1 MIGEECK
8 SETVSASLFSEYKQY
23 LQRKRERIFAQ
34 NQDEL
39 VPIFNKQ
46 RRYSKEEL
54 ESVKSSLKPV
64 YSSFPRLKHHF
75 IPKFNSPFLSP
86 FQYGQQDPSEITID
100 SMLSFQSSIFVTSNY
115 FIGLG
120 ILIFPFIYSTTG
132 LLGLIQILVVGL
144 ICAHTAKLLQRIQY
158 TYALESYA
166 DIAECS
172 LGYIW
177 RVILSYLFYF
187 QLLFDCTFN
196 MMIFLNSM
204 IALFQ
209 DQPHLKEPIEA
220 ASVLVF
226 IAIIQAVAYKP
237 YTKKV
242 LSFFSIVGSLSALCL
257 SIFLFIAFFEDLK
270 YISSQ
275 SKKVSKKKKPE
286 HLSNAINLVSA
297 FGLTVSLFM
306 IHTASPNIFRS
317 MQVPSKFPSVINTTF
332 SLAILYYTLFT
343 LTAYLTYGNT
353 VEENVINSIGAN
365 PDIHWIIIALIHITL
380 IFMVLSRFAMISFP
394 LLQNIEDILTTL
406 FHLRAHVDSSDVQKS
421 VHTDLASRFSIIQ
434 HSRLSLT
441 DANSPNTRLSLTDAI
456 SPNDHA
462 SANLATPTS
471 PVYSAIINIVK
482 AGLPILC
489 YYLVTSVF
497 KGKIVLLLKIIGGIF
512 GVSLS
517 ICFPILFYTLIFW
530 RSISIFEKLSLW
542 GVIIVVFY
550 LGIMSII
557 IELDQTNMT
566 TIFTSRQHH
575 QDCLRH

>member
-1 MIGEECK
+1 MIEEECK
-8 SETVSASLFSEYKQY
+8 SETASASLFSEYKHY
-23 LQRKRERIFAQ
+23 LQRKRERIYAQ

-54 ESVKSSLKPV
+54 ETVKLSLKPV

-132 LLGLIQILVVGL
+132 LLGLIQILVVGI

-172 LGYIW
+172 LGYTW
-177 RVILSYLFYF
+177 RIILSYFFYF

-275 SKKVSKKKKPE
+275 SKKVKKKKPE
-286 HLSNAINLVSA
+286 HFVSNAINLVSA

-317 MQVPSKFPSVINTTF
+317 MQVPSKFPSVINITF

-353 VEENVINSIGAN
+353 VEENVINSVGAN
-365 PDIHWIIIALIHITL
+365 PEIHWIIIALIHITL

-406 FHLRAHVDSSDVQKS
+406 FRCHFRAHADSSDVQKS
-421 VHTDLASRFSIIQ
+421 VHEDLASRFSIIQ
-434 HSRLSLT
+434 HRISLT
-441 DANSPNTRLSLTDAI
+441 DVI

-462 SANLATPTS
+462 SANHTTTTTN

-482 AGLPILC
+482 AGLPFLC

-512 GVSLS
+512 GASLS
-517 ICFPILFYTLIFW
+517 IIFPILFYTLIFW

-550 LGIMSII
+550 LGTMSII

-566 TIFTSRQHH
+566 TIFTSRKHH

>member
-1 MIGEECK
+1 MIEEECK
-8 SETVSASLFSEYKQY
+8 SETATASLFSEYKQY

-39 VPIFNKQ
+39 VPIVNKQ

-54 ESVKSSLKPV
+54 ESVKIRLKPV

-86 FQYGQQDPSEITID
+86 FQYGQSSEITID

-132 LLGLIQILVVGL
+132 ILGLMLILVVGI
-144 ICAHTAKLLQRIQY
+144 ICAQTAKLLQRIQY
-158 TYALESYA
+158 SYALESYA

-172 LGYIW
+172 LGYTW
-177 RVILSYLFYF
+177 RIILSYLFYF

-209 DQPHLKEPIEA
+209 DKPHLREPIEA

-226 IAIIQAVAYKP
+226 IMIIQAVAYKP
-237 YTKKV
+237 KKV
-242 LSFFSIVGSLSALCL
+242 LSFFSILGSLSALCL

-275 SKKVSKKKKPE
+275 SKKGSKKRKPE
-286 HLSNAINLVSA
+286 HVVSNAVNLVSA

-317 MQVPSKFPSVINTTF
+317 MQVPSKFPSVINITF
-332 SLAILYYTLFT
+332 SLAILYYTCFT
-343 LTAYLTYGNT
+343 LTAYLTYGKT
-353 VEENVINSIGAN
+353 VEENVINSIGTN
-365 PDIHWIIIALIHITL
+365 PDTHWIIIALVHITL

-406 FHLRAHVDSSDVQKS
+406 FQNCCHFRAHVDTSDVIQKS
-421 VHTDLASRFSIIQ
+421 VHEDLASRFSIIQ

-441 DANSPNTRLSLTDAI
+441 DVI
-456 SPNDHA
+456 SPNDVA
-462 SANLATPTS
+462 SANSVATTN

-482 AGLPILC
+482 AGLPFLC

-512 GVSLS
+512 GTSLS

-530 RSISIFEKLSLW
+530 RNISIYEKLSLW

-550 LGIMSII
+550 LGAMSII
-557 IELDQTNMT
+557 IELDQTNMS
-566 TIFTSRQHH
+566 TIFTSKHH